1 MKDKKEYVCEVCAAR
16 YSKWNGFCNSC
27 KQWNTIGE
35 VTFQASN
42 TAENSKL
49 LELSDISSIEMQ
61 ENEIRYLSGI
71 SEFDRVCGG
80 GIVQGSV
87 ILIGGDPGIGKSTLL
102 LQTVSC
108 LAEHLDCIYFSGEES
123 VKQIKLRYDRINNK
137 ACKFW
142 ISAATSL
149 DDILLTIREK
159 VINKD
164 ISRNKLIVID
174 SIQTLSNSSN
184 DSFAG
189 SVTQIKSC
197 TQILVEFAKKN
208 NITVIIVGH
217 VTKDG
222 MIAGP
227 KLLEHMVDTVLY
239 LEGDKINNFRLLRSI
254 KNRYGPSDEIGVF
267 EMRSSGL
274 FEIKNPSSVFINK
287 RDFSIPGVVTFPAIE
302 GSRVMMLEIQT
313 LLVDTNFP
321 APRRSVVG
329 IDINRLYVILAVL
342 ESICKIS
349 FAKKDVYVSVVAG
362 IKISDPAVDFAVAA
376 SLLSSYKKQAIPNSY
391 VIFGE
396 IGLTGEIRNIMN
408 AALRIKEAEKLG
420 FHSCI
425 TSELHRN
432 DGENLTLFRNILLFY
447 NDFFA

>member
-1 MKDKKEYVCEVCAAR
+1 MKDKKEFVCEVCAAR
-16 YSKWNGFCNSC
+16 YSKWNGFCSSC
-27 KQWNTIGE
+27 KQWNTICE
-35 VTFQASN
+35 VNFKDNN
-42 TAENSKL
+42 TRSDSEL
-49 LELSDISSIEMQ
+49 LELNDISSIEMQ
-61 ENEIRYLSGI
+61 ENEMRYFSGI

-102 LQTVSC
+102 LQVVSC
-108 LAEHLDCIYFSGEES
+108 LSEHLECIYFSGEES
-123 VKQIKLRYDRINNK
+123 VRQIKLRYDRINNK
-137 ACKFW
+137 TSRFW
-142 ISAATSL
+142 ISAATDL
-149 DDILLTIREK
+149 DDILFTIQEK
-159 VINKD
+159 VINKNKSTD
-164 ISRNKLIVID
+164 KLIVID
-174 SIQTLSNSSN
+174 SIQTLANNSN

-239 LEGDKINNFRLLRSI
+239 LEGDKINNFRILRSI
-254 KNRYGPSDEIGVF
+254 KNRYGPSDEVGVF

-287 RDFSIPGVVTFPAIE
+287 RDFSVPGVVTFPAIE

-376 SLLSSYKKQAIPNSY
+376 ALLSSYKKQAIPNSY

-408 AALRIKEAEKLG
+408 APLRIKEADKLG

-425 TSELHRN
+425 TSELHKN
-432 DGENLTLFRNILLFY
+432 DGDGLTLFRNILLFY